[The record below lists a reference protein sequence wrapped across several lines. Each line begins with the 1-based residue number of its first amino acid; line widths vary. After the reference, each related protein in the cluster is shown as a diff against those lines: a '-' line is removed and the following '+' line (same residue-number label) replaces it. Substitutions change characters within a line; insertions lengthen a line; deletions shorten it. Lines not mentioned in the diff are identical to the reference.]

1 MKHPEIEVD
10 MNSVSIEHQNVKR
23 PPTMSASEWC
33 AFWEAVQH
41 VESDEVTVLRNKLME
56 ANEQINELQK
66 KFCDLEDEI
75 DNLRYEKDHFENQIL
90 AGERLD
96 GEI

>member
-41 VESDEVTVLRNKLME
+41 VETNEMTSQRNRLLE
-56 ANEQINELQK
+56 ANEQIRELKQRIEY
-66 KFCDLEDEI
+66 LEDDIIYQSEFV
-75 DNLRYEKDHFENQIL
+75 E
-90 AGERLD
+90 
-96 GEI
+96 